1 MFLLPCKKTLLH
13 CCILITATHGL
24 LPSKQSP
31 PPPHPFPVLSQSISK
46 SPGISYRLLLP
57 LPRIPLALAK
67 LSFSAS
73 TASFYS
79 HSATGLPLFFL
90 LLSALVSTAV
100 GAGPKSS
107 NITIIGS
114 VFCDF
119 YANNSFSKH
128 SYFLH
133 GIFSLSLSLCIS
145 LYLAPPPYAC
155 MHLWKDEERC
165 AAPLTSPYNGNPLLC
180 VSLSR
185 NGKNSAAP
193 SPSPL
198 ALLSKAKRRFSNK
211 NAAEAA

>member
-1 MFLLPCKKTLLH
+1 MNRARRKGSRAESPPPSLPGRLFVSRNSSQRGCAHHMFLLPCKKTLLH
-13 CCILITATHGL
+13 CYILITATHGP

-31 PPPHPFPVLSQSISK
+31 PPPQPFPVLSLSISK

-90 LLSALVSTAV
+90 LLSALASTAV

-119 YANNSFSKH
+119 CANSSFSKH
-128 SYFLH
+128 NYFLH
-133 GIFSLSLSLCIS
+133 GIFSLSLSIFLSI
-145 LYLAPPPYAC
+145 LL
-155 MHLWKDEERC
+155 L
-165 AAPLTSPYNGNPLLC
+165 PLTRACTY
-180 VSLSR
+180 
-185 NGKNSAAP
+185 GKMR
-193 SPSPL
+193 
-198 ALLSKAKRRFSNK
+198 KRR
-211 NAAEAA
+211 E

>member
-13 CCILITATHGL
+13 CCILLLSTHGP

-31 PPPHPFPVLSQSISK
+31 PPPHPFPVLSLSISK

-57 LPRIPLALAK
+57 LPCIPLALAK

-119 YANNSFSKH
+119 SANNSFSKH

-133 GIFSLSLSLCIS
+133 GIFSLSLSLSVFLSI
-145 LYLAPPPYAC
+145 LL
-155 MHLWKDEERC
+155 L
-165 AAPLTSPYNGNPLLC
+165 PLTRACTYGKMRRGVPLL
-180 VSLSR
+180 
-185 NGKNSAAP
+185 
-193 SPSPL
+193 SPL
-198 ALLSKAKRRFSNK
+198 LTTEILSSVYLSLATEKIPSRPPQVH
-211 NAAEAA
+211 

>member
-13 CCILITATHGL
+13 CCILLLSTHGP

-31 PPPHPFPVLSQSISK
+31 PPPHPFPVLSLSISK

-57 LPRIPLALAK
+57 LPCIPLALAK
-67 LSFSAS
+67 FSFSAS

-79 HSATGLPLFFL
+79 HSATSLPLFFL

-119 YANNSFSKH
+119 CANNSFSKH

-133 GIFSLSLSLCIS
+133 GIFSLSLSLRIS

-155 MHLWKDEERC
+155 MHVWKDEERC

-185 NGKNSAAP
+185 NGKKFRRALPESISAP
-193 SPSPL
+193 VQSEEKVL
-198 ALLSKAKRRFSNK
+198 K
-211 NAAEAA
+211 